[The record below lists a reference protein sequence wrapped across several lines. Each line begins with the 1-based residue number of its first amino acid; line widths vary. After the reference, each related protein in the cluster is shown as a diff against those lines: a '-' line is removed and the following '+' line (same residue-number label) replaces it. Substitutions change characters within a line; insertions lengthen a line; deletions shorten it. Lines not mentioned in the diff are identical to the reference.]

1 MASEPEGPAPQSSG
15 NAPQR
20 DSVVPTTP
28 YGGAPYG
35 GSVPGGSASGGS
47 VPGGSVPGGT
57 APGGAA
63 PQPGEP
69 WDEWNP
75 GDEPTRPLR
84 GRHRV
89 ARQRTGGVARG
100 GAVLG
105 VGMIAAVGA
114 SGMATAHDKD
124 PGSISVPDLGD
135 VTDAV
140 DELSDRLPADTEDL
154 PAVGAPAT
162 GGTATTDGTAPADGT
177 VAAAA
182 HRTAPD
188 TPATADTGDAG
199 NALLARLLAQAGA
212 APRDG
217 AAETPAEPAH
227 ETAAEAPQEAPAAT
241 VDSADTDGSAPDG
254 RADGPANRPTD
265 GPADGSADGPAD
277 ETAPVSEQPSGAPE
291 NKQDPAPAPAT
302 DARPATSPAADADAT
317 ARTEPAPATTGAT
330 TTGATTG
337 TASGA
342 AAKGTYTKPLASYR
356 LSAGFGQAGNMWQ
369 SEHTGQDFTA
379 PNGTPVKAVHGGTV
393 KAAGWAGSYGY
404 RVVLRLDDGTEV
416 WFCHLSSMTK
426 SAGDKVATGEV
437 IGRVGSTGTSSGPH
451 LHVEV
456 RPDGGAPVDPLSWLH
471 ERGVEV

>member
-20 DSVVPTTP
+20 DSAVPTAP

-35 GSVPGGSASGGS
+35 GSVPGGSVLS
-47 VPGGSVPGGT
+47 GT
-57 APGGAA
+57 APGGSA

-140 DELSDRLPADTEDL
+140 DAVDSLDSMDELSDRLPTDTEDL
-154 PAVGAPAT
+154 PALGAPAT
-162 GGTATTDGTAPADGT
+162 DGTATTNGTAPADGT

-188 TPATADTGDAG
+188 TPATADSGDAG

-227 ETAAEAPQEAPAAT
+227 ETAHETAAEAPQVAPAAT
-241 VDSADTDGSAPDG
+241 VGSADTDGSAADG
-254 RADGPANRPTD
+254 RADGPANRPAD
-265 GPADGSADGPAD
+265 GPADGPAHK
-277 ETAPVSEQPSGAPE
+277 TAPVSEQPSEAPE
-291 NKQDPAPAPAT
+291 KKQEPAPAPAT
-302 DARPATSPAADADAT
+302 DASPATSTAADTDAT
-317 ARTEPAPATTGAT
+317 TRTEPAPATTGAT
-330 TTGATTG
+330 TG
-337 TASGA
+337 TASDA
-342 AAKGTYTKPLASYR
+342 AATKGTYTKPLASYR

-379 PNGTPVKAVHGGTV
+379 PNGTPVKAVHAGTV

-404 RVVLRLDDGTEV
+404 RVVLRLEDGTEV

-456 RPDGGAPVDPLSWLH
+456 RPDGGAPVDPLPWLH

>member
-20 DSVVPTTP
+20 DSAVPMAP

-35 GSVPGGSASGGS
+35 GAAPGGS
-47 VPGGSVPGGT
+47 VPGGSALGGT
-57 APGGAA
+57 APGGSA

-140 DELSDRLPADTEDL
+140 DSMDELSDRLPADTEDL
-154 PAVGAPAT
+154 PALGAPAT
-162 GGTATTDGTAPADGT
+162 DGTAAMDGTAPADGT

-188 TPATADTGDAG
+188 TPATADSGDAG

-217 AAETPAEPAH
+217 VAETPAEPAH
-227 ETAAEAPQEAPAAT
+227 ETAAEAAPAAT
-241 VDSADTDGSAPDG
+241 VDSADTDGSAADG
-254 RADGPANRPTD
+254 RADGPANRPSD
-265 GPADGSADGPAD
+265 GPADGPTD
-277 ETAPVSEQPSGAPE
+277 EPAPVSEQPSEAPE
-291 NKQDPAPAPAT
+291 KKQEPAPTQAT
-302 DARPATSPAADADAT
+302 DASPATSPAADADAT
-317 ARTEPAPATTGAT
+317 TRTEPTSA

-342 AAKGTYTKPLASYR
+342 AATKGTYAKPLASYR

-379 PNGTPVKAVHGGTV
+379 PNGTPVKAVHAGTV

-456 RPDGGAPVDPLSWLH
+456 RPDGGAPVDPLPWLH

>member
-20 DSVVPTTP
+20 DSAVPTAP

-35 GSVPGGSASGGS
+35 GAAPGGS
-47 VPGGSVPGGT
+47 VPGGSALGGT
-57 APGGAA
+57 APGGSA

-140 DELSDRLPADTEDL
+140 DAVDSLDSMDELSDRLPTDTEDL
-154 PAVGAPAT
+154 PALGAPAT
-162 GGTATTDGTAPADGT
+162 DGTATTNGTAPADGT

-188 TPATADTGDAG
+188 TPATADSGDAG

-227 ETAAEAPQEAPAAT
+227 ETAAEAAPAAT
-241 VDSADTDGSAPDG
+241 VGSADTDGSAADG
-254 RADGPANRPTD
+254 RADGPANRPAD
-265 GPADGSADGPAD
+265 GPADGPAHK
-277 ETAPVSEQPSGAPE
+277 TAPVSEQPSEAPE
-291 NKQDPAPAPAT
+291 KKQEPAPAPAT
-302 DARPATSPAADADAT
+302 DASPATSPAADTDAT

-330 TTGATTG
+330 TG
-337 TASGA
+337 TASDA
-342 AAKGTYTKPLASYR
+342 AATKGTYTKPLASYR

-379 PNGTPVKAVHGGTV
+379 PNGTPVKAVHAGTV

-404 RVVLRLDDGTEV
+404 RVVLRLEDGTEV

-456 RPDGGAPVDPLSWLH
+456 RPDGGAPVDPLPWLH